1 MLTKLAIRLREFF
14 YPVGNTPAVN
24 LLRDVPEPRSKP
36 EQQCELK
43 LLLLACGDPR
53 SILFS
58 LYSTNLKGK
67 LHKTYLDV
75 F

>member
-1 MLTKLAIRLREFF
+1 MLTKTTIRLREFF

-24 LLRDVPEPRSKP
+24 LLRDVPKSNSKP
-36 EQQCELK
+36 EQPCELK

-53 SILFS
+53 SILYS
-58 LYSTNLKGK
+58 LYLENLQSE
-67 LHKTYLDV
+67 LRHICLEV